1 MLDDITIPDKNIFGV
16 PVQVKPA
23 KKCALK
29 YSVLIKDFF
38 KEHKQHGF
46 DLIIAGVGPDGHTA
60 SLFPGDDK
68 ALNEKNRM
76 VIAVKAPKWAEA
88 CSRITMTLP
97 LINDCKDMLFVI
109 SGEGKDEAMKKILS
123 GDRNYPTA
131 RVRAKK
137 DIVWL
142 IDRSSVKLK
151 I

>member
-1 MLDDITIPDKNIFGV
+1 
-16 PVQVKPA
+16 
-23 KKCALK
+23 
-29 YSVLIKDFF
+29 
-38 KEHKQHGF
+38 
-46 DLIIAGVGPDGHTA
+46 VGPDGHTA
-60 SLFPGDDK
+60 SLFPGDDR
-68 ALNEKNRM
+68 ALNEKNKP

-88 CSRITMTLP
+88 GSRITMTLP

-123 GDRNYPTA
+123 GDRNYPAA
-131 RVRAKK
+131 RVAAKK